1 MICDFL
7 EVTSN
12 YLFFKD
18 IYNKYFIKFATAN
31 DIAFL
36 SLIKIVDIHLKR

>member
-1 MICDFL
+1 MIFF
-7 EVTSN
+7 N
-12 YLFFKD
+12 YLSFKD